1 MRTGIAAVLA
11 AFLFMGA
18 MCSATV
24 DIPTFI
30 AKVQEATV
38 KACGYMPL
46 ADFINAVLQTNE
58 SAAVISMG
66 ANAFAHMI
74 CDRVGPAPIPAPPPA
89 PGTVIK
95 AEPPPPTIAGVPIT
109 GHYVVQ

>member
-1 MRTGIAAVLA
+1 MKTAIAAVLA
-11 AFLFMGA
+11 AFLFTGA

-24 DIPTFI
+24 DVPAFI

-46 ADFINAVLQTNE
+46 ADFITAVLQTNE

-74 CDRVGPAPIPAPPPA
+74 CDKVGPSPA
-89 PGTVIK
+89 PGTVT
-95 AEPPPPTIAGVPIT
+95 ADATPPTIAGVPIT
-109 GHYVVQ
+109 GHYVVR